1 VRCDLNG
8 VKVGVL
14 SHTDPGL
21 EGLEG
26 KVIWEGEKTL
36 LIEAK
41 GKTRTVFKGSGF
53 FVFVDDSRQFRR
65 DGITLQSKVTNRI
78 VRMRCKN

>member
-53 FVFVDDSRQFRR
+53 FVS
-65 DGITLQSKVTNRI
+65 
-78 VRMRCKN
+78 